1 MHRPEELS
9 NVRESMTN
17 YEIDQ
22 NKIKQALL
30 ASHTNNNKLDDA
42 KNADIVLS
50 TIHSAKGLE
59 FDNTVVIFKS
69 DNNMN
74 EEEKRMYYVAFT
86 RAMNSEYILAY
97 GTVKSPQID
106 ADYHTILHEL
116 SNGNGA
122 TPIN

>member
-1 MHRPEELS
+1 
-9 NVRESMTN
+9 
-17 YEIDQ
+17 
-22 NKIKQALL
+22 
-30 ASHTNNNKLDDA
+30 
-42 KNADIVLS
+42 
-50 TIHSAKGLE
+50 
-59 FDNTVVIFKS
+59 
-69 DNNMN
+69 MN